1 MTLSIIQLC
10 DFAHVSV
17 TCRTRVYS
25 VNSESEKKMPEN
37 MEIVTNSISVR
48 AGGRAWTPLLMAFL
62 NLDDNAPAI
71 GDSTHATAILAVL
84 WIYMR

>member
-25 VNSESEKKMPEN
+25 VNSEGAKKKMPEN

-71 GDSTHATAILAVL
+71 RDSTHATAILAVL
-84 WIYMR
+84 

>member
-25 VNSESEKKMPEN
+25 VNSEGAKKKN
-37 MEIVTNSISVR
+37 ARKYGNSHK
-48 AGGRAWTPLLMAFL
+48 
-62 NLDDNAPAI
+62 LDKCQ
-71 GDSTHATAILAVL
+71 S
-84 WIYMR
+84 WR

>member
-25 VNSESEKKMPEN
+25 VNSEGAKKMPEN
-37 MEIVTNSISVR
+37 MEIVTHWTSVR

-62 NLDDNAPAI
+62 NLDEESIDLR
-71 GDSTHATAILAVL
+71 SSSMHL
-84 WIYMR
+84 